1 MKRNSLLVLFLGLLF
16 VSSLSAAKQPKNV
29 IFLIGDGMGLAQIY
43 LGMIENGNKLE
54 LERMKNVG
62 FSKTY
67 SADNFVTDS
76 GAGGTAL
83 ATGVKTKNH
92 MIGLGPDSVAVE
104 TILEQAERNGLA
116 TGIVVSCAVT
126 YVTPATFIAHQV
138 NRKMY
143 EECAADYLKTD
154 IDLFIG
160 GGRKYFDSRSDG
172 RNLIN
177 ELKAKDY
184 QVATTLEEVLKV
196 KSGKLAGLVHE
207 DQLPEASERGNYL
220 PEATMA
226 AVNILDNNKKGF
238 FLMVE
243 GSQIDWAGHSN
254 DAGMMAR
261 EMIDFDKTIGAV
273 LDYAEKDG
281 NTLVVVTADH
291 ETGGLALIGGDIEGR
306 KVKTNYALK
315 NHSGIPVPVFAYGP
329 GAQEFMGFM
338 QNTDF
343 KNKIS
348 KLLKLKK

>member
-1 MKRNSLLVLFLGLLF
+1 
-16 VSSLSAAKQPKNV
+16 
-29 IFLIGDGMGLAQIY
+29 
-43 LGMIENGNKLE
+43 
-54 LERMKNVG
+54 
-62 FSKTY
+62 
-67 SADNFVTDS
+67 
-76 GAGGTAL
+76 
-83 ATGVKTKNH
+83 

>member
-154 IDLFIG
+154 IDVFIG

-306 KVKTNYALK
+306 KVKTNYVLK